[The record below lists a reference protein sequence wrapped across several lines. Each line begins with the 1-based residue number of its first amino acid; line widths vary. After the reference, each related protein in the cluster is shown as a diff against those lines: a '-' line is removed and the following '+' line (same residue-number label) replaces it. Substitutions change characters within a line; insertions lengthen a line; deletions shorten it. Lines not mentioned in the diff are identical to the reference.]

1 MSKVIYQDN
10 ICFNFVTFLD
20 FLSTKQ
26 GLPVVNFC
34 VSRSRSD
41 RDTFVARSG
50 YITARDQSMMLSGVS
65 LKLGSYPRR
74 ETAACG
80 RKRCR

>member
-10 ICFNFVTFLD
+10 ICFNFVIFLD

-26 GLPVVNFC
+26 GLPVVDFC

-41 RDTFVARSG
+41 RDTFVARLG

-65 LKLGSYPRR
+65 LKLRSYPRR